1 MKQSMFLTRVGN
13 ARPLVY
19 LLLLVVSVVM
29 AACGGSAEQ
38 EIVEEPTEEAVVE
51 APTATA
57 APAETATPA
66 ETPTPEASATPEGPQ
81 PVSTLEDVRNA
92 VVQIVAEGSFVDP
105 QVGLQLNTAGS
116 GSGFIIDPS
125 GIAVTNNHVVTG
137 AALLQVYLDG
147 EDRPRNARVLGVSE
161 CSDLAVIDID
171 GDDFPFLTW
180 YDGDVNV
187 GLDIYAAGFPLGDPE
202 FTLTRGIISKA
213 RASGETDW
221 ASVDNV
227 IEHDATI
234 NPGNSGGPLITAE
247 GQVVGVNYAG
257 ASNTNQYY
265 AIGREEALDVIEQLR
280 NEQDV
285 NSIGVNGTAVADAEQ
300 GIYGIWVS
308 SVDSGSPADR
318 AGIEGGDI
326 ITMLEG
332 LVLATDGTM
341 SSYCDIL
348 RTNRPDDVLN
358 VEVLRFATSEVL
370 EGQING
376 DELVVTVDFSTEL
389 QDEVA
394 DNGTTGDTGAAGYE
408 SYTTVTDD
416 TGALQVEV
424 PTAWSDIDGTEWV
437 LEDGTYLGPSITA
450 ASSLDGF
457 WSSWTTPGVFF
468 AAITDVDAG
477 TAPGEYLD
485 PRIDAFSESCTYEGR
500 SDYSDALYTGQYDYY
515 SNCGGEG
522 VVYVVLAATP
532 IDGSNFFIVVEVQVV
547 TQADL
552 EALDH
557 VLNSFIL
564 FN

>member
-1 MKQSMFLTRVGN
+1 MKVKAFLTRARS
-13 ARPLVY
+13 ARPLFILY
-19 LLLLVVSVVM
+19 LLLIPVYL
-29 AACGGSAEQ
+29 AACGGQPE
-38 EIVEEPTEEAVVE
+38 VEVTPEPTAAAVVDS
-51 APTATA
+51 PTATS
-57 APAETATPA
+57 APAEPA
-66 ETPTPEASATPEGPQ
+66 ETPTAAATDTPEGPQ
-81 PVSTLEDVRNA
+81 AVSTLEDVRSA

-105 QVGLQLNTAGS
+105 QVGLMLNTAGS
-116 GSGFIIDPS
+116 GSGFIIDPA

-137 AALLQVYLDG
+137 AALLQVHLAG
-147 EDRPRNARVLGVSE
+147 EDRPRNARILGVSE

-171 GDDFPFLTW
+171 GDGFPYLDW
-180 YDGDVNV
+180 YEGDVNV
-187 GLDIYAAGFPLGDPE
+187 GLDVYAAGFPLGDPE
-202 FTLTRGIISKA
+202 FTLTRGIVSKA

-234 NPGNSGGPLITAE
+234 NPGNSGGPLVTTD
-247 GQVVGVNYAG
+247 GKVVGVNYAG
-257 ASNTNQYY
+257 ASTTNQYF
-265 AIGREEALDVIEQLR
+265 AIGREEALRVIDVLR
-280 NEQDV
+280 TEQDV

-332 LVLATDGTM
+332 LVLSTDGTM

-394 DNGTTGDTGAAGYE
+394 ENGTTGDTGAAGYE
-408 SYTTVTDD
+408 SYTMVADD

-424 PTAWSDIDGTEWV
+424 PTAWSDIDGTEWT

-450 ASSLDGF
+450 ASNLDGF

-468 AAITDVDAG
+468 AAITDVEAG
-477 TAPGEYLD
+477 TAPSEYLD

-532 IDGSNFFIVVEVQVV
+532 LDGSNFFIVVEVQVV

>member
-1 MKQSMFLTRVGN
+1 
-13 ARPLVY
+13 
-19 LLLLVVSVVM
+19 M
-29 AACGGSAEQ
+29 AACGGQPE
-38 EIVEEPTEEAVVE
+38 VEVTPEPTAAAVVDS
-51 APTATA
+51 PTATS
-57 APAETATPA
+57 APAEPA
-66 ETPTPEASATPEGPQ
+66 ETPTAAATDTPEGPQ
-81 PVSTLEDVRNA
+81 PVGNLEDVRNA

-116 GSGFIIDPS
+116 GSGFIIDPT

-137 AALLQVYLDG
+137 AALLQVYLAG

-171 GDDFPFLTW
+171 GDGYPYLDW
-180 YDGDVNV
+180 HEGEVNV
-187 GLDIYAAGFPLGDPE
+187 GLDVYAAGFPLGDPE
-202 FTLTRGIISKA
+202 FTLTRGIVSKA
-213 RASGETDW
+213 RASGETNW

-234 NPGNSGGPLITAE
+234 NPGNSGGPLITTE
-247 GQVVGVNYAG
+247 GKLVGVNYAG
-257 ASNTNQYY
+257 ASSTNQYF
-265 AIGREEALDVIEQLR
+265 AIGREEALSIIEQLR

-285 NSIGVNGTAVADAEQ
+285 TSIGVNGTAIADTEQ
-300 GIYGIWVS
+300 GLYGIWVS

-332 LVLATDGTM
+332 LVLSTDGTM

-348 RTNRPDDVLN
+348 RSNRPDDVLS
-358 VEVLRFATSEVL
+358 VEVLRFETQEYL
-370 EGQING
+370 EGQLNG
-376 DELVVTVDFSTEL
+376 DPLAVTVNFATEL

-394 DNGTTGDTGAAGYE
+394 ETDTTGGDAPAGYD
-408 SYTTVTDD
+408 SYTTVNDD

-424 PTAWSDIDGTEWV
+424 PSAWSDIDGAEWV

-450 ASSLDGF
+450 APSVDGY

-468 AAITDVDAG
+468 AAITDVEAG
-477 TAPGEYLD
+477 SVPADYLD
-485 PRIDAFSESCTYEGR
+485 PRIDALSGSCTYEGR

-522 VVYVVLAATP
+522 VVFVVLSVLP
-532 IDGSNFFIVVEVQVV
+532 DDGSDFFIVVEVQVV

-557 VLNSFIL
+557 VLNSFIV

>member
-1 MKQSMFLTRVGN
+1 MKRMVFLTRTTGG
-13 ARPLVY
+13 RPLVY
-19 LLLLVVSVVM
+19 LLLLMMLVFA
-29 AACGGSAEQ
+29 AACGGEPEV
-38 EIVEEPTEEAVVE
+38 EITPEPTSAQVVE
-51 APTATA
+51 SPTDT
-57 APAETATPA
+57 PAPA
-66 ETPTPEASATPEGPQ
+66 ETPTPEETETPEGPQ
-81 PVSTLEDVRNA
+81 PASSLEEARDA
-92 VVQIVAEGSFVDP
+92 VVQIVAEGSFHDP
-105 QVGLQLNTAGS
+105 QVGLMLNTAGS
-116 GSGFIIDPS
+116 GSGFIIDPA

-137 AALLQVYLDG
+137 AALLRVYLAG

-171 GDDFPFLTW
+171 GDGFPYLEW
-180 YDGDVNV
+180 HQGDVNV
-187 GLDIYAAGFPLGDPE
+187 GLDVYAAGFPLGDPE
-202 FTLTRGIISKA
+202 FTLTRGIVSKA
-213 RASGETDW
+213 RASGETNW

-247 GQVVGVNYAG
+247 GKVVGVNYAG
-257 ASNTNQYY
+257 ASSTNQYF
-265 AIGREEALDVIEQLR
+265 AIGREEALRVIEQLR

-285 NSIGVNGTAVADAEQ
+285 TSIGVNGTAVADPEQ
-300 GIYGIWVS
+300 GLYGIWVA

-332 LVLATDGTM
+332 LVLSTDGTM

-348 RTNRPDDVLN
+348 RSNRPDDVLN
-358 VEVLRFATSEVL
+358 VEVYRYETQQYL

-376 DELVVTVDFSTEL
+376 DELVVTVDFSTAL

-394 DNGTTGDTGAAGYE
+394 PSDTSGGTTGAAGYA
-408 SYTTVTDD
+408 SYMTVSDD

-424 PTAWSDIDGTEWV
+424 PSAWADVDGAEWY
-437 LEDGTYLGPSITA
+437 LDDGTYLGPSITA
-450 ASSLDGF
+450 SSSLDGF
-457 WSSWTTPGVFF
+457 WSNWTTPGVFF

-477 TAPGEYLD
+477 TAPAEYLD
-485 PRIDAFSESCTYEGR
+485 PRIDDFSGACTYEGR
-500 SDYSDALYTGQYDYY
+500 ADYSDALYTGQYDYF

-522 VVYVVLAATP
+522 VVYVVLAVTP
-532 IDGSNFFIVVEVQVV
+532 LDGSDFFIIVEVQVV
-547 TQADL
+547 TQDDL

-557 VLNSFIL
+557 ILNSFIL